1 MCAHLVAGMAPRKK
15 GQYLNRTDLEEAN
28 RSSEFREAA
37 NIKLSVVTE
46 CGGFCC
52 LLFLTPK
59 LLTKFEAGK
68 EKKKVLPWSLNFNS
82 KQLISRRQEELN
94 GKWHVP
100 LFHLLRVEADQIMNA
115 QMPHNFY

>member
-68 EKKKVLPWSLNFNS
+68 EKKKGPSMES
-82 KQLISRRQEELN
+82 ELQQQTVDIKKT
-94 GKWHVP
+94 GRTKW
-100 LFHLLRVEADQIMNA
+100 
-115 QMPHNFY
+115 QMACSSVSSSQS